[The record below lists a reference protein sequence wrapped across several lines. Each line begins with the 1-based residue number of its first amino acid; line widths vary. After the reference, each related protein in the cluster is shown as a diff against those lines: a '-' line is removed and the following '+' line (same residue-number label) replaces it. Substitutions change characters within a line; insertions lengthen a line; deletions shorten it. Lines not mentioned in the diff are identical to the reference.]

1 MLNEQRLDNLY
12 WLEASQEEVMTEG
25 ANLDVRRIFVAHR
38 KELKKGCKEVRKA
51 YKRGDYDTAKKKI
64 KDLKKTI
71 DDMYKDISKLQT
83 IAGLGS
89 WVFGFLNANIM
100 FIGRNIIGSIFAP
113 IGTIVIGISVLAKR
127 VEVIINDCKNEH
139 RSFQFDED
147 TNGYINGIKVRLTEY
162 KKILDKFERLMDSD
176 ATTLKSNKK

>member
-51 YKRGDYDTAKKKI
+51 YKQGDYDTAKKKI

-71 DDMYKDISKLQT
+71 DDMTKSIDIAAQSS
-83 IAGLGS
+83 GVGS
-89 WVFGFLNANIM
+89 WLFSLVTGNVM
-100 FIGRNIIGSIFAP
+100 FIGRTLIASLFGP
-113 IGTIVIGISVLAKR
+113 IGKTIMIYNLCLKR
-127 VEVIINDCKNEH
+127 LRAIVDSCK
-139 RSFQFDED
+139 RED
-147 TNGYINGIKVRLTEY
+147 RDANLKDFNGYISGIRARVAEY
-162 KKILDKFERLMDSD
+162 KKVLDDFEKYIGKEESI
-176 ATTLKSNKK
+176 TKSNIK